1 MDIFVWRYLPCTAA
15 ESLAKPHD
23 MPSPDPK
30 HIAKKIGQTPLM
42 PVFYHEDPEICKG
55 VARACYEGGIRT
67 FEISSLGARGP
78 ENYLLLKKY
87 LQSHLPEMYL
97 GAGAVQDLLSAE
109 VFISLNVDFIVSP
122 GVSIEIATLCREKKV
137 LWIPACSTTAE
148 VAKAE
153 NEGATVVKLVPGS
166 RMTTGSVRT
175 FKANFPHLRFIPT
188 DGIEL
193 SATSIIPWLEA
204 GVTAVSLNEQI
215 VSREMLELNDYTF
228 LKEHI
233 KKTLKAIRQWKKQQ
247 SSVH

>member
-1 MDIFVWRYLPCTAA
+1 MDIFVVRYASCASA
-15 ESLAKPHD
+15 ESLAKPAD
-23 MPSPDPK
+23 MSSPDPK
-30 HIAKKIGQTPLM
+30 HITKKIGQTPLM

-67 FEISSLGARGP
+67 FEFSSLGARGQ

-97 GAGAVQDLLSAE
+97 GAGAVKDSVTAE

-122 GVSIEIATLCREKKV
+122 GINTEIAAVCREKKV
-137 LWIPACSTTAE
+137 LWIPACSTSEE
-148 VAKAE
+148 VASAE
-153 NEGATVVKLVPGS
+153 KEGATVVKLIPGKQIK
-166 RMTTGSVRT
+166 TTFVKT
-175 FKANFPHLRFIPT
+175 IKADFPNLRFVPA

-193 SATSIIPWLEA
+193 SASSIIPWLEA
-204 GVTAVSLNEQI
+204 GVTAVSLNEEI

-233 KKTLKAIRQWKKQQ
+233 KKTLKTIRQWKKQH
-247 SSVH
+247 SSI